1 MTTDVLTKEML
12 NPKDKELLE
21 RALSKK
27 VEDLNEDDKRVIK
40 ARQGYLSSVELNAF
54 SSILEEK
61 EEKLTLTKKEIQEKL
76 NEKGVEFP
84 IKATKEELVGL
95 LNEVENN

>member
-76 NEKGVEFP
+76 NEKEVEFP